1 VPYVGLVLTAAPAV
15 VLAPAEF
22 DPDRAALVI
31 VGMIAI
37 DTLVEN
43 MLSSMLMSR
52 GPSLSPTLP
61 NLEVERSG

>member
-1 VPYVGLVLTAAPAV
+1 V
-15 VLAPAEF
+15 VLALAEF